1 MNYRITIQYD
11 GSRYNGW
18 QKQGNTS
25 NTIQGRLE
33 EVLERM
39 AGQAVEVHGAGRT
52 DAGVHAL
59 GQTANF
65 HLQGEW
71 DPGEIRRYLNRY
83 LPDDIE
89 VTAID
94 RVPPRFHSRL
104 SAREKVYA
112 YRIGTGGRK
121 AVFERK
127 YRYLYPG
134 KLDVEAMKQGAAFCI
149 GTHDF
154 KSFCANR
161 HMKKSTVRTITE
173 IAFGQ
178 KEGDLVITFTG
189 DGFLYH
195 MIRILTGTLLE
206 IGSGQRRPEE
216 MKEILE
222 GKNRALAG
230 RTAPAQGLMLV
241 AVRYGDEYEV

>member
-33 EVLERM
+33 DVLERM
-39 AGQAVEVHGAGRT
+39 TGQAVEVHGAGRT

-65 HLQGEW
+65 HLQEKR
-71 DPGEIRRYLNRY
+71 DPGEVRQYLNRY

-89 VTAID
+89 VTAVD
-94 RVPPRFHSRL
+94 CVPPRFHSRL

-173 IAFGQ
+173 IAFTE
-178 KEGDLVITFTG
+178 KKGDLVITYTG
-189 DGFLYH
+189 NGFLYH

-222 GKNRALAG
+222 RKDRTRAG
-230 RTAPAQGLMLV
+230 RTAPAQGLMLME
-241 AVRYGDEYEV
+241 VRYGDEYEI